1 MKEQGFNIPE
11 DYFDK
16 KKLELKA
23 IAQNSEQE
31 AKDSSFPF
39 QKFYPWLVAASLIV
53 GFLLIQPF
61 SDTDKDISEFSELNE
76 ENVLD
81 FLSEDPFAVYPESFL
96 NTEPF
101 TDSTEDTFLD
111 ELDLESIESYLESN
125 SNEYL

>member
-1 MKEQGFNIPE
+1 MQEQGFNIPE

-23 IAQNSEQE
+23 IAESSEQE
-31 AKDSSFPF
+31 ARSFFPF
-39 QKFYPWLVAASLIV
+39 QKLYPWLVAASLV
-53 GFLLIQPF
+53 LGYLLIQPF
-61 SDTDKDISEFSELNE
+61 NDTDQEVSEFSELNE

-101 TDSTEDTFLD
+101 ADSAEDNFLD